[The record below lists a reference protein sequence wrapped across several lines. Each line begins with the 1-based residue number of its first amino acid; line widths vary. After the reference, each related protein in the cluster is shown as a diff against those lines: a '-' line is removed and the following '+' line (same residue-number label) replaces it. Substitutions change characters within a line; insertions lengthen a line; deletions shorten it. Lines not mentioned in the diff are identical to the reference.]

1 MEAVAPMDPFA
12 SQQLAIWAV
21 DHPRATG
28 RTERGCVL
36 FGCTETAVWIVS
48 DPQGGELPAC
58 EADLDVLLND
68 TLARVPPDSRVRVE
82 VWRA

>member
-1 MEAVAPMDPFA
+1 MDLFAASSGQPRGPATMPAPPA
-12 SQQLAIWAV
+12 GPSAA
-21 DHPRATG
+21 ACG
-28 RTERGCVL
+28 S
-36 FGCTETAVWIVS
+36 AAWIVS

-68 TLARVPPDSRVRVE
+68 ALSRVPPHSRVRVE

>member
-1 MEAVAPMDPFA
+1 MELFA
-12 SQQLAIWAV
+12 AHQSSTTPIG
-21 DHPRATG
+21 DHLGATG
-28 RTERGCVL
+28 RTERRCVL
-36 FGCTETAVWIVS
+36 FGCVESAAWIVS

-68 TLARVPPDSRVRVE
+68 ALSRVPPDSRVRVE

>member
-1 MEAVAPMDPFA
+1 MELFPT
-12 SQQLAIWAV
+12 QQSSTTPV
-21 DHPRATG
+21 GDHPGTTG
-28 RTERGCVL
+28 RAERRCVL
-36 FGCTETAVWIVS
+36 FGCVEVAAWIVS

-68 TLARVPPDSRVRVE
+68 ALARVPPDSRVRVE